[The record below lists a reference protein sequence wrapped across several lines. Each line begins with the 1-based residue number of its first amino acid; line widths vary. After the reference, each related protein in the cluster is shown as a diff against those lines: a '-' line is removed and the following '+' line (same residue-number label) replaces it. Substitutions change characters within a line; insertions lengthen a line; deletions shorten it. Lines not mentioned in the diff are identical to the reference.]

1 MLILLLLLINKKI
14 YSQEFKPHIGI
25 NFNAVSQTL
34 TFSPIGLKFFWDLIF
49 NDKLNLRTNLSAN
62 YHSVSTKEYNSLS
75 SCIFT
80 QLKETAIYSSSK
92 YLTDFYL
99 GAGVG
104 YYGIVNNEEASHLYQ
119 PDPTNYNLD
128 VGHEN
133 YDSNIGFNILIGKDG
148 GSVIIELKYLYTIF
162 QHNQYQ
168 QESKESNTIER
179 IISKKKQFML
189 LVSV

>member
-1 MLILLLLLINKKI
+1 M
-14 YSQEFKPHIGI
+14 
-25 NFNAVSQTL
+25 
-34 TFSPIGLKFFWDLIF
+34 
-49 NDKLNLRTNLSAN
+49 RRNLSAN
-62 YHSVSTKEYNSLS
+62 YHSVSTKECNSLS